1 MLIAYHLKE
10 EINMSNTIKNKLIKF
25 GASWCSPCKQA
36 AKHLSEN
43 YNSEQYIDV
52 DVTVETELAQSF
64 GIRNVPTFVLV
75 DADGIE
81 VGRFTGYEPKQ
92 IQEAIALIV

>member
-43 YNSEQYIDV
+43 YSPEQYIDV

-75 DADGIE
+75 DDNGDE
-81 VGRFTGYEPKQ
+81 VSRFTGFEPLK
-92 IQEAIALIV
+92 IKEAIESL

>member
-1 MLIAYHLKE
+1 
-10 EINMSNTIKNKLIKF
+10 MSTTIKNKLIKF

-36 AKHLSEN
+36 EKYLSDNFEDSKYVN
-43 YNSEQYIDV
+43 V